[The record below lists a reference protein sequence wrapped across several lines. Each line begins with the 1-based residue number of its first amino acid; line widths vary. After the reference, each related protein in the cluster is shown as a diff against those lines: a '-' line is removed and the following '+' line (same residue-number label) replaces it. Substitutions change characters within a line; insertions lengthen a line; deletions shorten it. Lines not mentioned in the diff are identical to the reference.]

1 MLPLTLQNALPIHR
15 CGRWGAHDLFQNQV
29 GQGYL
34 EGVSL
39 PERLMLSESAEK
51 EPYEKRLPLQSHP
64 PASTSTEGLSSS
76 VRSISTGIL
85 GEAIPAE
92 ALVSFLL
99 GMLT

>member
-1 MLPLTLQNALPIHR
+1 MWEVGVHMTYSKTRLDKATLR
-15 CGRWGAHDLFQNQV
+15 GG
-29 GQGYL
+29 
-34 EGVSL
+34 
-39 PERLMLSESAEK
+39 LMLSESAEK
-51 EPYEKRLPLQSHP
+51 GPYEKRLPLQNHP

-76 VRSISTGIL
+76 VHSISTGIL